1 MTATRDP
8 DRLIRAFLSEGQTEL
23 PDRAYEHV
31 RHTIDRTRQRVV
43 VGPWREPRMSSFM
56 RAAVAVAA
64 VVVAAVVGFDLGP
77 GPGVGG
83 PTPPPPSAS
92 RGPGASPS
100 TSPGGASSSPLA
112 YGWPQTLAAGSY
124 STSLSWDPF
133 YKFRFT
139 VPEGWQ
145 SRDINIVK
153 GETSLMFYFV
163 DNVAANPCSETAKS
177 PSIDG
182 SVDAL
187 VAALPKL
194 VKLSAGPAPVT
205 VGDRPGKYVEFTV
218 RTDVGC
224 AAGSVRLFKLSPQL
238 CLPGCGGLGPP
249 WRGIE
254 FGRLPEHYRMWI
266 LTVGRTRGVINAVWT
281 DQATAADLG
290 ELQGVI
296 DSMRFDTPTATA
308 LPQPE
313 SISPSP

>member
-1 MTATRDP
+1 MTAARDP

-31 RHTIDRTRQRVV
+31 RRTIDRTRQRVV
-43 VGPWREPRMSSFM
+43 VGPWREPRMSSFI
-56 RAAVAVAA
+56 RAAIAVAA
-64 VVVAAVVGFDLGP
+64 VVVAAVVGFNLGP

-83 PTPPPPSAS
+83 HTGAPPSAS
-92 RGPGASPS
+92 PSPLVSPS
-100 TSPGGASSSPLA
+100 PSEVPSSSPLA
-112 YGWPQTLAAGSY
+112 YTWPRTLAAGSY

-139 VPEGWQ
+139 IPEGWQ

-163 DNVAANPCSETAKS
+163 DNVAPNPCSETAKS
-177 PSIDG
+177 PSIGG

-194 VKLSAGPAPVT
+194 VKLSAGPTDVT
-205 VGDRPGKYVEFTV
+205 VGDRAGKYVEFTV
-218 RTDVGC
+218 GTDVGC
-224 AAGSVRLFKLSPQL
+224 GASNVRLFKLSPQL

-249 WRGIE
+249 WKGLE
-254 FGRLPEHYRMWI
+254 FGRLPEHNRMWI

-281 DQATAADLG
+281 DQATPAELT
-290 ELQGVI
+290 ELQAVI